1 MARRLGATPEQ
12 IAALARADVTDFE
25 PSWAVALRTA
35 ETMTTDHGEIA
46 PSLYAEL
53 ERHWSAAEIIEWS
66 RAEMANFKVP
76 RFVEFL
82 DALPV
87 NATGKVVKDEL
98 RERSVR

>member
-53 ERHWSAAEIIEWS
+53 ERHWSAAEIIEIV
-66 RAEMANFKVP
+66 AVIGLFKYFN
-76 RFVEFL
+76 RFAIAL
-82 DALPV
+82 DIPP
-87 NATGKVVKDEL
+87 TK
-98 RERSVR
+98 